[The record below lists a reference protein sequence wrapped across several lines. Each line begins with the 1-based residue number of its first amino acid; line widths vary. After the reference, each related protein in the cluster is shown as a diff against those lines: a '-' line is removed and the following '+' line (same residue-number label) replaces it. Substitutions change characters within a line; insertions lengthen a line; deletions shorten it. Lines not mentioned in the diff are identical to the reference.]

1 MSPIKG
7 LTTGVLPSFPRLGK
21 LRKGSEAKDK
31 TVQTASGPRT
41 IKTYGADLE
50 YFRFTAEGKRVDI
63 QTAFEA
69 VYGDQPAL
77 LHVFLP
83 HPGVEENF
91 GSWKEKW
98 VAGGLVHRCDGEL
111 MTLWRDEAGKIRQQ
125 PKPCPYFGVDR
136 TAEQEKADP
145 PCKEVG
151 RLSLIVPELV
161 YAGLVGY
168 VVLETHSKNDLA
180 SIQAALL
187 AAAEAR
193 GDNPLGLR
201 GIEFVLKRELRTIST
216 PSSDGKRARRDKWM
230 VVIEPAADWVRL
242 QLDMAH
248 RLTMGL
254 PEPAKMIASSTE
266 ETPEVEEADFDE
278 IPDIE
283 DETLEAIE
291 EEIEQHQQLPSDPQA
306 TLAPEPKK
314 HPAIR
319 DLDQATLEA
328 FVAAACKRYVA
339 TPVALLTALS
349 ANRWKDVPITTI
361 EAKAVLDEKLG
372 KKE

>member
-1 MSPIKG
+1 MPIRG
-7 LTTGVLPSFPRLGK
+7 LTDRVTPSFPRLGK
-21 LRKGSEAKDK
+21 LRKGGESVERKRKDGS
-31 TVQTASGPRT
+31 TYN
-41 IKTYGADLE
+41 TYGEDLS
-50 YFRFTAEGKRVDI
+50 YFRFTAEGGRSDI
-63 QTAFEA
+63 QDMFEQIF
-69 VYGDQPAL
+69 GPQPAVI
-77 LHVFLP
+77 HAFLP
-83 HPGVEENF
+83 RATPEEVF
-91 GSWKEKW
+91 PTWREKW
-98 VAGGLVHRCDGEL
+98 VSGGLLHRCDGEM
-111 MTLWRDEAGKIRQQ
+111 MTLWRDEKGKMRSDS
-125 PKPCPYFGVDR
+125 KPCPYFGK
-136 TAEQEKADP
+136 EQTEEESRRDP

-161 YAGLVGY
+161 RAGFVGY
-168 VVLETHSKNDLA
+168 VTLETHSKNDLTA
-180 SIQAALL
+180 IQACLL